1 MMLPGY
7 NTNGFAHH
15 ALRDTLAILSELGYS
30 SVALTLEQDHL
41 DPPGGSGVEACV
53 RRLQPLVEAA
63 GLRVTIETGSRF
75 ILDPR
80 RKHQPTLLSASLE
93 GRRKRIDFLK
103 AAIDVASALSADS
116 VSLWSGA
123 PDDSSA
129 TGGGRYGDS
138 SALRDGCDDN
148 AAEAELF
155 DRLQVGLHE
164 LLEHA
169 ETGRLRLSFE
179 PEPGMFIDTMA
190 KYAQLHAAL
199 DHSLFGL
206 TLDVGHI
213 HCLDDGGLR
222 DHLGR
227 WRSVLWN
234 VHIEDMRRG
243 VHEHVMFGEG
253 EMDFASVFDALREVD
268 YSGPLHVELPRH
280 SHNAVEVAT
289 RSYEFLRRYI
299 GQER

>member
-15 ALRDTLAILSELGYS
+15 TLRDTLAILSELGYS
-30 SVALTLEQDHL
+30 SVALTLEHDHL
-41 DPPGGSGVEACV
+41 DPPDISGVAACV
-53 RRLQPLVEAA
+53 QRLQPLVEAA
-63 GLRVTIETGSRF
+63 GMRVTIETGSRF

-80 RKHQPTLLSASLE
+80 HKHQPTLLSGSPE
-93 GRRKRIDFLK
+93 GRRKRLEFLK
-103 AAIDVASALSADS
+103 AAIDVASAISADS

-123 PDDSSA
+123 PEGSSA
-129 TGGGRYGDS
+129 
-138 SALRDGCDDN
+138 ARDGCDHK
-148 AAEAELF
+148 AVEAELF
-155 DRLQVGLHE
+155 DRLQLGLGE

-169 ETGRLRLSFE
+169 EAGQVRLSFE

-190 KYAQLHAAL
+190 KYAKLHAAL
-199 DHSLFGL
+199 DHALFGL
-206 TLDVGHI
+206 TLDIGHI

-222 DHLGR
+222 DHLRR

-243 VHEHVMFGEG
+243 VHEHLMFGEG
-253 EMDFASVFDALREVD
+253 EMDFALVFDALREVD
-268 YSGPLHVELPRH
+268 YLGPLHVELPRH
-280 SHNAVEVAT
+280 SHNAVEIAR
-289 RSYEFLRRYI
+289 RSYEFLKSNI